1 MILIIFIFLNIMRLL
16 EISSLFFSTVT
27 IHAYYVDNI
36 FYHHISLLITILS
49 LLNHAE
55 NPSIYIKMI
64 DTIIAHYTFFQITI
78 SDTSVIIEKKPIMI
92 VSSLIIPFCFWY
104 ESLYSFYAT
113 EIHFMLH
120 LIASGT
126 LHLYLYYLEK

>member
-1 MILIIFIFLNIMRLL
+1 MILIIFIFLNIMKLL
-16 EISSLFFSTVT
+16 QISSLFFSTVT
-27 IHAYYVDNI
+27 IHAYYVHNI

-55 NPSIYIKMI
+55 NPSIYIKII
-64 DTIIAHYTFFQITI
+64 DTIIAHYAFFQITI
-78 SDTSVIIEKKPIMI
+78 TDTSAIIEKKPIMI
-92 VSSLIIPFCFWY
+92 LPSFIISFCFWY
-104 ESLYSFYAT
+104 ESLYPFYAT

-126 LHLYLYYLEK
+126 LHSYLYYLEN